1 MKTSILQLL
10 NVQMDT
16 HKKHLSTEKKLFF
29 STLSNRHRKATAALS
44 QIAVEGKPFGVQ
56 VWELFYLG
64 KKLKWEELGELMNN
78 SQSQE
83 F

>member
-56 VWELFYLG
+56 GGFIKMSRNW
-64 KKLKWEELGELMNN
+64 KKLLKID
-78 SQSQE
+78 
-83 F
+83 